1 MCVCCVCCVCCVR
14 YAAYSRTHTSVAF
27 LLPSFFLRYC
37 ITLDPAKRPQS
48 VEDIKQSKVYAGYDF
63 QGLNAKTLVPPFT
76 PAVDVANCEVN
87 GDELESMVSGSGG
100 GEMEEECNL
109 TEAQQKTFM
118 VRRTERRKGG
128 AVGRGVWEERV

>member
-1 MCVCCVCCVCCVR
+1 M
-14 YAAYSRTHTSVAF
+14 
-27 LLPSFFLRYC
+27 
-37 ITLDPAKRPQS
+37 
-48 VEDIKQSKVYAGYDF
+48 EDIKQSKVYAGYDF

-128 AVGRGVWEERV
+128 AVWRGVWEERV